1 MPDPR
6 RRVLPAAA
14 VGCSVV
20 GRRSFCPP
28 AVTSAG
34 AERRPEQGRCRERCP
49 HLPRGHRVQPD
60 DTCTERKAAW
70 PLCVSVPTGES
81 RGCPVAFLPQHSPP
95 PASRTPLART
105 AYPGP
110 FKSWPSLPSWWVSPP
125 LFLWGCL
132 PLPSAGAQ
140 TDSQAPL
147 PSSWEAS
154 RTSEPTRPPHI
165 EPQSRACAHVHQAIH
180 VRPPPSS
187 RARACACWSR
197 SVWFVGLQRS
207 CFDMQ
212 FNVAS

>member
-81 RGCPVAFLPQHSPP
+81 RGAPLRSSRSTARLRPHARRWLAQPIQARLGRGPPFLPGGLVLPFSFGAVRLSHRLEHRQTLRPLFP
-95 PASRTPLART
+95 PAGKPH
-105 AYPGP
+105 GP
-110 FKSWPSLPSWWVSPP
+110 VSPRGP
-125 LFLWGCL
+125 
-132 PLPSAGAQ
+132 
-140 TDSQAPL
+140 
-147 PSSWEAS
+147 
-154 RTSEPTRPPHI
+154 RT
-165 EPQSRACAHVHQAIH
+165 
-180 VRPPPSS
+180 
-187 RARACACWSR
+187 
-197 SVWFVGLQRS
+197 
-207 CFDMQ
+207 
-212 FNVAS
+212 